1 MEAVPDARQEEGKVE
16 GQELGFVGVGRM
28 GGLMTQRLLAA
39 GHSVTVSDPSEA
51 AVEALMAEGAKRAA
65 SAAEVAAN
73 TDIVFASLPNPPVV
87 EAVALGADG
96 VARGGR
102 AKIFVDLS
110 TTGPRVA
117 ARIAAG
123 LAGQGIVAVD
133 SPVSGGLKGAREGT
147 LAVMASCPKETYE
160 IVEPLL
166 AIFGKLFYIGEKPG
180 SAQTLK
186 LVNNLL
192 AASAMAISAEGMV
205 MGMKAG
211 LDPRVMIDVINVSSG
226 RNSAIQ
232 DKFPKSVLPGTFDFG
247 FMTGLSYK
255 DVRLCLDEA
264 EAMGIP
270 MVVGSAVRQMLAVTN
285 ALYGPESDFTSIVR
299 CVESWAGVEVRS

>member
-1 MEAVPDARQEEGKVE
+1 
-16 GQELGFVGVGRM
+16 
-28 GGLMTQRLLAA
+28 MTERLLAA
-39 GHSVTVSDPSEA
+39 GHSVVVTDPSEA
-51 AVEALMAEGAKRAA
+51 AVAALVQRGATRAG
-65 SAAEVAAN
+65 SAAEVASAA
-73 TDIVFASLPNPPVV
+73 DIVFASLPSPAVV
-87 EAVALGADG
+87 EAVALAQEG
-96 VARGGR
+96 VVHGTR
-102 AKIFVDLS
+102 AKLFVDLS
-110 TTGPRVA
+110 TTGSRVA
-117 ARIAAG
+117 ARVAEG
-123 LAGQGIVAVD
+123 LAAKGIVGVD
-133 SPVSGGLKGAREGT
+133 CPVSGGLAGAKNGT
-147 LAVMASCPKETYE
+147 LAVMVSCPKTSYE
-160 IVEPLL
+160 ALEPIL
-166 AIFGKLFYIGEKPG
+166 AIFGKLFYVGEKPG

-192 AASAMAISAEGMV
+192 AACAMAISAEGMV
-205 MGMKAG
+205 MGAKAG

-299 CVESWAGVEVRS
+299 SVESWAGVEVRA

>member
-1 MEAVPDARQEEGKVE
+1 MA

-28 GGLMTQRLLAA
+28 GSLMTERLLAA
-39 GHSVTVSDPSEA
+39 GHSVMVSDPSEA
-51 AVEALMAEGAKRAA
+51 AVEALVALGARRGRNAGD
-65 SAAEVAAN
+65 VAAN
-73 TDIVFASLPNPPVV
+73 TDIVFASLPNPPIV
-87 EAVALGADG
+87 EAVALGPDG
-96 VARGGR
+96 IASGRRARV
-102 AKIFVDLS
+102 FVDLS

-117 ARIAAG
+117 ARVAAG
-123 LAGQGIVAVD
+123 LAEHGITAVD

-160 IVEPLL
+160 VVQPLL
-166 AIFGKLFYIGEKPG
+166 AIFGKLFYIGDKPG

-264 EAMGIP
+264 EAMGVP

-285 ALYGPESDFTSIVR
+285 ALYGPDSDFTSIVR
-299 CVESWAGVEVRS
+299 SVESWAGVEVRA

>member
-1 MEAVPDARQEEGKVE
+1 MAGK
-16 GQELGFVGVGRM
+16 QLGFVGVGRM
-28 GGLMTQRLLAA
+28 GGFMTERLLAA
-39 GHSVTVSDPSEA
+39 GHSVVVTDPSEA
-51 AVEALMAEGAKRAA
+51 AVAALVQKGATRAG
-65 SAAEVAAN
+65 SAAEVASAS
-73 TDIVFASLPNPPVV
+73 DIVFASLPSPAVV
-87 EAVALGADG
+87 ETVALGDNG
-96 VARGGR
+96 VAAGER
-102 AKIFVDLS
+102 AKVFIDLS
-110 TTGPRVA
+110 TTGSRVA
-117 ARIAAG
+117 AKVAEG
-123 LAGQGIVAVD
+123 LAKKGIVAVD
-133 SPVSGGLKGAREGT
+133 CPVSGGLAGAKNGT
-147 LAVMASCPKETYE
+147 LAVMVSCPKSNFEE
-160 IVEPLL
+160 LEPILS
-166 AIFGKLFYIGEKPG
+166 IFGKLFYVGEKPG

-192 AASAMAISAEGMV
+192 AACAMAISAEGMV
-205 MGMKAG
+205 MGAKAG

-285 ALYGPESDFTSIVR
+285 ALYGPESDFTSMVR
-299 CVESWAGVEVRS
+299 SVESWAGVEVRG

>member
-1 MEAVPDARQEEGKVE
+1 MASL
-16 GQELGFVGVGRM
+16 ELGFVGVGRM
-28 GGLMTQRLLAA
+28 GTLMTERLLAA
-39 GHSVTVSDPSEA
+39 GHRVTVSDPSAEA
-51 AVEALMAEGAKRAA
+51 VAALVAQGATAAA
-65 SAAEVAAN
+65 SAAEVAAR

-87 EAVALGADG
+87 EAVALGPDG
-96 VARGGR
+96 IAHGGR

-117 ARIAAG
+117 ARVASG
-123 LAGQGIVAVD
+123 LMEHGITAVD

-147 LAVMASCPKETYE
+147 LAVMASCPQETYE
-160 IVEPLL
+160 TVEPLL

-285 ALYGPESDFTSIVR
+285 ALFGPESDFTSIVR
-299 CVESWAGVEVRS
+299 SVETWAGVEVRA

>member
-1 MEAVPDARQEEGKVE
+1 VA
-16 GQELGFVGVGRM
+16 GQQLGFIGVGRM
-28 GGLMTQRLLAA
+28 GGFMTERLLAA
-39 GHSVTVSDPSEA
+39 GHSVVVTDPSEA
-51 AVEALMAEGAKRAA
+51 AVAALVQRGATRAG
-65 SAAEVAAN
+65 SAAEVASAA
-73 TDIVFASLPNPPVV
+73 DIVFASLPSPAVV
-87 EAVALGADG
+87 EAVALAQEG
-96 VARGGR
+96 VVHGTR
-102 AKIFVDLS
+102 AKLFVDLS
-110 TTGPRVA
+110 TTGSRVA
-117 ARIAAG
+117 ARVAEG
-123 LAGQGIVAVD
+123 LAAKGIVGVD
-133 SPVSGGLKGAREGT
+133 CPVSGGLAGAKNGT
-147 LAVMASCPKETYE
+147 LAVMVSCPKTSYE
-160 IVEPLL
+160 ALEPIL
-166 AIFGKLFYIGEKPG
+166 AIFGKLFYVGEKPG

-192 AASAMAISAEGMV
+192 AACAMAISAEGMV
-205 MGMKAG
+205 MGAKAG

-299 CVESWAGVEVRS
+299 SVESWAGVEVRA

>member
-1 MEAVPDARQEEGKVE
+1 VA
-16 GQELGFVGVGRM
+16 GQQLGFIGVGRM
-28 GGLMTQRLLAA
+28 GGFMTERLLAA
-39 GHSVTVSDPSEA
+39 GHSVVVTDPSEA
-51 AVEALMAEGAKRAA
+51 AVAALVQRGATRAG
-65 SAAEVAAN
+65 SAAEVASSA
-73 TDIVFASLPNPPVV
+73 DIVFASLPSPAVV
-87 EAVALGADG
+87 EAVALGHDG
-96 VARGGR
+96 VVKGTR

-110 TTGPRVA
+110 TTGSRVA
-117 ARIAAG
+117 ARVAEG
-123 LAGQGIVAVD
+123 LGTKAIVGVD
-133 SPVSGGLKGAREGT
+133 CPVSGGLAGAKNGT
-147 LAVMASCPKETYE
+147 LAVMVSCPKATYE
-160 IVEPLL
+160 ALEPIL
-166 AIFGKLFYIGEKPG
+166 AIFGKLFYVGEKPG

-192 AASAMAISAEGMV
+192 AACAMAISAEGMV

-299 CVESWAGVEVRS
+299 SVESWAGVEVRA

>member
-1 MEAVPDARQEEGKVE
+1 MA
-16 GQELGFVGVGRM
+16 GQQLGFIGVGRM
-28 GGLMTQRLLAA
+28 GALMTERLLAA
-39 GHSVTVSDPSEA
+39 GHSVVVTDPSEA
-51 AVEALMAEGAKRAA
+51 AVATLVQHGATRAG
-65 SAAEVAAN
+65 SAAEVASES
-73 TDIVFASLPNPPVV
+73 DIVFASLPSPAVV
-87 EAVALGADG
+87 EAVALGSDG
-96 VARGGR
+96 VVQGRR
-102 AKIFVDLS
+102 AKVFVDLS
-110 TTGPRVA
+110 TTGSRVA
-117 ARIAAG
+117 VRVAEG
-123 LAGQGIVAVD
+123 LAAKDIIAVD
-133 SPVSGGLKGAREGT
+133 CPVSGGLAGAKNGT
-147 LAVMASCPKETYE
+147 LAVMVSCPKATYE
-160 IVEPLL
+160 ALQPIL
-166 AIFGKLFYIGEKPG
+166 AIFGKLFYVGERPG

-192 AASAMAISAEGMV
+192 AACAMAISAEGMV
-205 MGMKAG
+205 MGTKAG

-299 CVESWAGVEVRS
+299 SVESWAGVEVRA